1 MNRRLIVVPMMLAAL
16 GACGGA
22 DREETP
28 AADSAAAPVAASP
41 RDADV
46 ELAVMVY
53 RGIEASP
60 GAVDSVLAAHG
71 VTEAGLDSLMYRI
84 ASDSARAA
92 AYARAIR

>member
-1 MNRRLIVVPMMLAAL
+1 MMLLPTMLIAL

-22 DREETP
+22 DRDESTV
-28 AADSAAAPVAASP
+28 ADSGTVAVATPP

-46 ELAVMVY
+46 ELAIAVY

-92 AYARAIR
+92 AYTRAIR

>member
-1 MNRRLIVVPMMLAAL
+1 MNRRLIVVPMMLATL

-22 DREETP
+22 DRDDDA

-46 ELAVMVY
+46 ELAVAVY

-60 GAVDSVLAAHG
+60 AAVDSVLAAHG
-71 VTEAGLDSLMYRI
+71 VTETGLDSLMYRI

-92 AYARAIR
+92 AYAAAIR

>member
-1 MNRRLIVVPMMLAAL
+1 MNRRTILLSTMLIAL

-22 DREETP
+22 DRDQHA
-28 AADSAAAPVAASP
+28 AADSGAAPVATPP

-46 ELAVMVY
+46 ELAIAVY

-92 AYARAIR
+92 AYTSAIR